1 LSEDRYYEVPRTVD
15 DVALLG
21 ELDVW
26 YWSAEWQ
33 TPGEDSIEFGPYD
46 FSLSPHNSDFTTDVE
61 GNLWV
66 HQSHYSGGVR
76 FLTVERGSDHGLV
89 SPGDRFECN
98 RASDSAGDCAG
109 HDYTGADGP
118 HNDTDWSLTE
128 EGWARPN
135 LEPPTDSR
143 MEGLNYLTP
152 FCWGANE
159 SNGVTFAA
167 DINQGIYALQADA
180 IDLGGAPAVVDLT
193 RSDDGSVFMAGQTDR
208 VTIDVEGIEYHDSV
222 TVRDRVPEGWDA
234 LRGDYDRTVEVG
246 GSTYL
251 EFDDVAAGESV
262 SYFVDVGSSTGSY
275 GPGPTRVSADGGDT
289 WLTVPD
295 TTDTALVA
303 GQSTTVG
310 AGGVA
315 VGSAGALSKKR
326 EALVETLRDLR
337 SSEEYPDS
345 RQFVVPAAATRPASA
360 GRFDAFVTI
369 PFQVW
374 SACTGMPRPNRR
386 TCLRV

>member
-1 LSEDRYYEVPRTVD
+1 MSEDRYYEVPRTVD

-66 HQSHYSGGVR
+66 HQRHYSGGVR

-98 RASDSAGDCAG
+98 RASNSAGDCAG

-128 EGWARPN
+128 EGWGRPN

-193 RSDDGSVFMAGQTDR
+193 RSDDGSVFMAGQTNR
-208 VTIDVEGIEYHDSV
+208 IDHEIETDEPV
-222 TVRDRVPEGWDA
+222 RVRDRLPAGWE
-234 LRGDYDRTVEVG
+234 VVG
-246 GSTYL
+246 GDAVTTYDTGDGL
-251 EFDDVAAGESV
+251 RVEFDEPV
-262 SYFVDVGSSTGSY
+262 
-275 GPGPTRVSADGGDT
+275 GPTGAG
-289 WLTVPD
+289 P
-295 TTDTALVA
+295 TTRSMFV
-303 GQSTTVG
+303 TVG
-310 AGGVA
+310 GTANQQVGPVQFATDDDPSRGG
-315 VGSAGALSKKR
+315 KDW
-326 EALVETLRDLR
+326 ETLA
-337 SSEEYPDS
+337 DS
-345 RQFVVPAAATRPASA
+345 VGPVLVGPSQ
-360 GRFDAFVTI
+360 
-369 PFQVW
+369 
-374 SACTGMPRPNRR
+374 
-386 TCLRV
+386 